1 MEINYEKKIF
11 KEEEMKYEKN
21 KVFPILR
28 DFKEENLMKTY
39 TPKNENVVKKKTI
52 YKEDDNDNNIYIIE
66 NF

>member
-11 KEEEMKYEKN
+11 KEEEMKYEK
-21 KVFPILR
+21 KKDFPILR

-39 TPKNENVVKKKTI
+39 TPKNENVFKKKTI
-52 YKEDDNDNNIYIIE
+52 YKEDDNDNNNYIIE